1 MATYVK
7 AEKGMVY
14 FGPMVTFR
22 DITVHF
28 TIDKHGATVSLSD
41 DKSGTMLTAPFDYF
55 VEIITGQAD
64 PDNEKE

>member
-7 AEKGMVY
+7 TEKGM
-14 FGPMVTFR
+14 FIAARLVTFR

-41 DKSGTMLTAPFDYF
+41 DKSGTMLTAPFDHF
-55 VEIITGQAD
+55 MEIITGQTD
-64 PDNEKE
+64 PDNERE